1 MREHEDDDL
10 TPAEREAFRALPR
23 ERDPGQL
30 LEERTVRALSEH
42 GVFSVRERHRRG
54 FGLHPAWIA
63 AAAAAFVA
71 VFLGGFTAGQELAN
85 RRANQLVMEMRK
97 ADAAQAA
104 AMVQQTGSAYVAAM
118 SALADAARDPQHRSA
133 NELASAREVA
143 TNSLHAAASELVR
156 LAPEEPLAA
165 TILRGLDQA
174 ARADSVNHG
183 GAEQRKVAWF

>member
-1 MREHEDDDL
+1 MHEHDDDL

-42 GVFSVRERHRRG
+42 GFFSAREPRTRR
-54 FGLHPAWIA
+54 FTLHPAWVA

-71 VFLGGFTAGQELAN
+71 VFLGGFTVGQELAN
-85 RRANQLVMEMRK
+85 RRASAMVLELRK
-97 ADAAQAA
+97 QDAAQAA
-104 AMVQQTGSAYVAAM
+104 AMVQQTGSAYVAAL
-118 SALADAARDPQHRSA
+118 SALADYARDPHARG

-156 LAPEEPLAA
+156 LSPEEPLAA
-165 TILRGLDQA
+165 QILRGLDQA
-174 ARADSVNHG
+174 ARRDSLTGNGVN
-183 GAEQRKVAWF
+183 EQRKVAWF